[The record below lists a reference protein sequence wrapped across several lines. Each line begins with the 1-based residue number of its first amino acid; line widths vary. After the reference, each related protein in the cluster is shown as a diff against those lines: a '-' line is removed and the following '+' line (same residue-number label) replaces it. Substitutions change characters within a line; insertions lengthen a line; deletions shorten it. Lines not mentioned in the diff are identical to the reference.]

1 MLMWPPMF
9 SSLCNSCCCVWAGVG
24 DLLLTTRIYEKR
36 WDINSEIR
44 LQRGCGH
51 FLVGLMLTVR
61 EASCHEVSYSCN
73 KEPMSLARPSDALK
87 TANSHMNELGSR
99 ASLCWPLRWL

>member
-1 MLMWPPMF
+1 MMMWPPMF
-9 SSLCNSCCCVWAGVG
+9 TSLCNLSYCVWAGVG

-44 LQRGCGH
+44 LQRGCDH
-51 FLVGLMLTVR
+51 FLVGLMLIVR
-61 EASCHEVSYSCN
+61 EASCHVVSYSCN
-73 KEPMSLARPSDALK
+73 KEPMSLARPSEALK

-99 ASLCWPLRWL
+99 ASPVGP